1 MEFSRYPQ
9 RAFNMPPIPT
19 TYDDETKNL
28 IESIQRRQ
36 KDLSEFQIPRLRDC
50 RQSLA
55 VQQNLAAELREDVD
69 TVGKQI
75 EVSIAAA
82 SLYGWLELYSQALHA
97 LVGDQKG
104 ARNRREL
111 RSTVDKLAESL
122 VGCVYG
128 SLSSFGMLMCVGSV

>member
-1 MEFSRYPQ
+1 LRWSGEHEVSDSVTGPPSMEFSRYPQ

-82 SLYGWLELYSQALHA
+82 SLYGLWL
-97 LVGDQKG
+97 
-104 ARNRREL
+104 ARAIQ
-111 RSTVDKLAESL
+111 SGPA
-122 VGCVYG
+122 
-128 SLSSFGMLMCVGSV
+128 